1 MKCESSPRTV
11 LVSLPISFVEALLNM
26 RSALDDEVA
35 SALGESVGGAPTST
49 TALSD
54 RPKLDAITSERG
66 KYAAEFLR
74 VAFSASTLAAVFGRV
89 VDMMAVV
96 APEVLVSLATI

>member
-66 KYAAEFLR
+66 KYAEFLG
-74 VAFSASTLAAVFGRV
+74 VAFSEYLGRGV
-89 VDMMAVV
+89 R
-96 APEVLVSLATI
+96 PGR